1 MSPLPYSGGRTRDL
15 ESGGVD
21 YRVENQSGEPRNAD
35 LYQQRKA
42 RMGGQPTP
50 RHVAIAIAIQLD
62 TTKKEKDQ
70 VFVCLVSS
78 RKHKNQWVLP
88 KGGVEKGE
96 SERAAALRELEE
108 EGTSVV

>member
-1 MSPLPYSGGRTRDL
+1 
-15 ESGGVD
+15 
-21 YRVENQSGEPRNAD
+21 
-35 LYQQRKA
+35 
-42 RMGGQPTP
+42 MGGPPTP